1 MTTSTRWALP
11 LLAAGQAQ
19 KEITHNE
26 AVLAINALLQLGV
39 VSRRQSAPPADA
51 APGDVHIVAAAATGD
66 WQGGTGRLASFD
78 GSVWTLVAPREGC
91 LVWVADEGELSVFA
105 GSGWSSRG
113 WPARGICVGGRTLLA
128 AVSQTVLDAAGGS
141 TVDLECRFA
150 LAALLPALRSQGL
163 IM

>member
-26 AVLAINALLQLGV
+26 AVLAIDALLQLGV
-39 VSRRQSAPPADA
+39 VSRRQSGPPADA
-51 APGDVHIVAAAATGD
+51 VPGDVHIVAAAATGD

-78 GSVWTLVAPREGC
+78 GRGWTLVPPREGC
-91 LVWVADEGELSVFA
+91 LAWVGDEGEFSVFA
-105 GSGWSSRG
+105 GSGWSSGG
-113 WPARGICVGGRTLLA
+113 WPASGICVGGRTLLA
-128 AVSQTVLDAAGGS
+128 AVPQTVLGAAGGS

-150 LAALLPALRSQGL
+150 LAALLAALRSQGL